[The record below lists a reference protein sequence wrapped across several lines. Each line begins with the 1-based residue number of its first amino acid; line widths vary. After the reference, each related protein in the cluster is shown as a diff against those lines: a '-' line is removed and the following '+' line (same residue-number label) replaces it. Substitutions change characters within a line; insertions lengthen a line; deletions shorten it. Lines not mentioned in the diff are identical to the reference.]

1 MGRCYPLP
9 NSFRCPDSPEEN
21 IEVTEVEVNNPE
33 CLGTR
38 LGEIRLPGDA
48 LILSLKRDNTVM
60 VPDGDTV
67 LRLRDHLGLIGSP
80 KSVEKAIALLNG

>member
-1 MGRCYPLP
+1 
-9 NSFRCPDSPEEN
+9 
-21 IEVTEVEVNNPE
+21 
-33 CLGTR
+33 
-38 LGEIRLPGDA
+38 
-48 LILSLKRDNTVM
+48 M